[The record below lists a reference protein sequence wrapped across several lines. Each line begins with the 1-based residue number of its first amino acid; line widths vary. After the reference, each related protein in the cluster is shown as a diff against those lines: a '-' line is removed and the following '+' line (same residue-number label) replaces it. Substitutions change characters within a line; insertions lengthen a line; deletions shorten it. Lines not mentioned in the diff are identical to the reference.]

1 VDGRIPAGQRAQ
13 ALLIFSAMPAS
24 IPSEMASPI
33 SAPAG
38 ITLQKISVEEL
49 KVRDRVILLTAK
61 GTYFLTV
68 GKKGHAILSSTNSTA
83 QAGQIIL
90 KGGTN
95 ADVTEYTPNRIVLG
109 GRLAYAFDEETLELI
124 TTPVIDSLA
133 YERSPN

>member
-1 VDGRIPAGQRAQ
+1 
-13 ALLIFSAMPAS
+13 
-24 IPSEMASPI
+24 MASPI
-33 SAPAG
+33 PAPVRM
-38 ITLQKISVEEL
+38 TLQKISVEDL
-49 KVRDRVILLTAK
+49 KVRDRVIFLTAK

-109 GRLAYAFDEETLELI
+109 GRLAYAFDEEALELI

-133 YERSPN
+133 HEPSPK